1 MAKNTTP
8 LELAIKFHEI
18 YERLAPKYGY
28 KTRPKTR
35 SFDKTSPNGKL
46 MIAVATEVLSTLPDA
61 PEETKDKR
69 RAKPPKRDAVWLDM
83 DCPRC
88 GYRFVAQDKWGRYC
102 CCGPCDWTDA
112 PEETT

>member
-1 MAKNTTP
+1 MAKVEFDESAEWLDMECP
-8 LELAIKFHEI
+8 KCKQPFVAEDKWGKFCCFGPCDWAE
-18 YERLAPKYGY
+18 
-28 KTRPKTR
+28 
-35 SFDKTSPNGKL
+35 
-46 MIAVATEVLSTLPDA
+46 DA